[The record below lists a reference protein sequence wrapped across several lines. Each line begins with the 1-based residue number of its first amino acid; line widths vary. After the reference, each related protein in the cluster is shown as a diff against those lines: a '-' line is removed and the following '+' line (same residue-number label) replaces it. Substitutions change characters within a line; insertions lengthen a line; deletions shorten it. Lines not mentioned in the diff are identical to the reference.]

1 LGDRK
6 AMLNF
11 ETNPKQI
18 SVGKNVDLKYGLID
32 ENTDKSIS
40 HITSILSIFRKDD
53 SNIYLQK
60 LFTVLMD
67 K

>member
-1 LGDRK
+1 
-6 AMLNF
+6 MLNF

-53 SNIYLQK
+53 GNIYLQK